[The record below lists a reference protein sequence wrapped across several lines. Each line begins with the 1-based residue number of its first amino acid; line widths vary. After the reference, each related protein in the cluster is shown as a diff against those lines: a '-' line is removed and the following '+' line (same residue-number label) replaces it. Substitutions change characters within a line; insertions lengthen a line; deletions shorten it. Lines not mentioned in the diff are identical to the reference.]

1 MSDDEVK
8 KIQVDMEKQGFP
20 LEIKTSEI
28 LEAHGWEVTNQA
40 SYLDSETG
48 KNRTIDIV
56 AEKNVIL
63 NSKWGFDVWICIE
76 CKKVTNPWVFYTKD
90 LDLNKEELRRKVVS
104 STHFSANPS
113 AHKKG
118 NFERLSNLVIGQ
130 FLLQGR
136 YPQSIFKNLAHNSFE
151 PFVEG
156 KGLSIHKARMQV
168 CNMILHLEKN
178 VNIEALSMIDSPYF
192 ILYIPLIVLNGR
204 LYVYQNR
211 KLNGAEGLNYHVS
224 YFNASFVIEIVTAKS
239 FEKYLDNLEQIM
251 LRFKSLSHDK

>member
-8 KIQVDMEKQGFP
+8 KIQADMEKQGFP

-40 SYLDSETG
+40 SYLDLELG

-63 NSKWGFDVWICIE
+63 NSKWGFDIWICIE
-76 CKKVTNPWVFYTKD
+76 CKKVKNPWVFYTTD

-104 STHFSANPS
+104 STHFSVNQS

-118 NFERLSNLVIGQ
+118 NMERLSNLVIGQ
-130 FLLQGR
+130 FLLQDH
-136 YPQSIFKNLAHNSFE
+136 YTQSIFKKLAHNSFE

-168 CNMILHLEKN
+168 CNMVLHLEKN
-178 VNIEALSMIDSPYF
+178 VSIEALSMIDSPYF
-192 ILYIPLIVLNGR
+192 ILYIPIVVLNGR
-204 LYVYQNR
+204 LYAYQNS
-211 KLNGAEGLNYHVS
+211 KLNGIEGLNYHVS

-251 LRFKSLSHDK
+251 LRFKSQYHDK